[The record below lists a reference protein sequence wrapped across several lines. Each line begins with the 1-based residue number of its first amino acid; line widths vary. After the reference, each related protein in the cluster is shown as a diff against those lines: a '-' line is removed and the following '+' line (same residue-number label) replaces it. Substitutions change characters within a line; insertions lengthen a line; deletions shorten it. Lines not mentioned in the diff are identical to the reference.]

1 MPDILK
7 IKVEKTKEVASTQS
21 YQYRQMRHQIA
32 VLVPE
37 KPEVGYLRHLQTFF
51 CGNTGG
57 ITRENAVLNSNV
69 SSSRRLPYDKGNNL
83 PKN

>member
-37 KPEVGYLRHLQTFF
+37 KPEVGYLRHLQTFSAE
-51 CGNTGG
+51 
-57 ITRENAVLNSNV
+57 TRAGLLV
-69 SSSRRLPYDKGNNL
+69 RMPF
-83 PKN
+83 